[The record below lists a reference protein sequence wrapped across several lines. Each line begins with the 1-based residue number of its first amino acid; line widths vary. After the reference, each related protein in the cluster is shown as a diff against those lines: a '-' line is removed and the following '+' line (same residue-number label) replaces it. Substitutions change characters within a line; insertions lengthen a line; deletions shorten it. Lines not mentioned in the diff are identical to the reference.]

1 TFATG
6 LDAPLCIAFAGPTA
20 SPTPTATFTPTPT
33 ATFTPTPTATFTPTV
48 TPTPSEPPATP
59 TCTFTPTPTAT
70 PTGSPTCSPPPSDLV
85 GWWPGD
91 GNIDDIVGGNN
102 GTLQG
107 NVTFASGMVGEALSF
122 DGNSYIDAS
131 DSNLPVGNSS
141 ATISAWIKTTQTGE
155 KFFV

>member
-1 TFATG
+1 
-6 LDAPLCIAFAGPTA
+6 
-20 SPTPTATFTPTPT
+20 
-33 ATFTPTPTATFTPTV
+33 TFTPTV

-107 NVTFASGMVGEALSF
+107 NVTFASGMVGEAVSF
-122 DGNSYIDAS
+122 DGNSYIDVRGT
-131 DSNLPVGNSS
+131 NLPVGNSS

-155 KFFV
+155 KFFVGWGSIIGCGPISNDIALVLSISGNLELQACGGADECGPAV